1 MGVDIKRAGQIIK
14 AHASAGVKS
23 VKNVAS
29 EGAEK
34 VAATGARLKDKRLEK
49 KAESMI
55 SKSNLFKGT
64 EEEVNARLASK
75 FPGIDPKNMAKY
87 DPELAE
93 NIKKE
98 VTKEKLALFET
109 EKGAARKSGSIKGA
123 VIGAGLGAG
132 AGGLTGVVSGADE
145 DDIKGMIVT
154 GALAGG
160 TGGALVGGA
169 KSVRNYKKTTALLN
183 DIDDVAKDIATG
195 GANHAVKDGAKGV
208 LSKVGASAQ
217 NIADKIDDIG
227 YQVQHNYTGKKG
239 KEASKIISEMQKA
252 GDFDIIDKK
261 SFVEGLTDGIKQKG
275 ATLGGAAQGAIIGS
289 TGGAVIGGIAGGIDE
304 DETVLG
310 GALKGGFI
318 GGSLG
323 GIGGGVSGY
332 FNNNAKI
339 LSNTVSNVNS
349 LFVKNS

>member
-14 AHASAGVKS
+14 AHASAGAKS

-75 FPGIDPKNMAKY
+75 FPGIDPKDMAKY
-87 DPELAE
+87 DPELAD

-132 AGGLTGVVSGADE
+132 TGGLAGVVSGADE

-160 TGGALVGGA
+160 AGGALVGGA

-183 DIDDVAKDIATG
+183 DVDDVAKDIATG
-195 GANHAVKDGAKGV
+195 KANHAIKDGAKG
-208 LSKVGASAQ
+208 LLNKVGTSAQ
-217 NIADKIDDIG
+217 NIADKVDTLGEKASRGVINNAVNKEFG
-227 YQVQHNYTGKKG
+227 YGLDEVRDVIRNDLVDEVINNSTR
-239 KEASKIISEMQKA
+239 KA
-252 GDFDIIDKK
+252 N
-261 SFVEGLTDGIKQKG
+261 
-275 ATLGGAAQGAIIGS
+275 TLGGAAQGALIGS
-289 TGGAVIGGIAGGIDE
+289 AGGAVIGGIAGGVDE

-349 LFVKNS
+349 LFGKNS